1 MAAKKAGKQPEEK
14 AAVLTAIPEW
24 ADAGAIGDLVGLSE
38 RRIQQ
43 LTRSGVLETGT
54 PPGRKAKKYPT
65 CKTVQRYIAH
75 VKQKALEDA
84 EGVAEVEELSLKKLR
99 AEVELKESQGELHRL
114 KTAIAAGK
122 YVDTENAG
130 RELAEFL
137 RSFRQF
143 ALDMP
148 ARAVRSMPGQVDI
161 VTAKAMEK
169 AMRPELEAMLTA
181 FTDAVL
187 ELGDG
192 VKAG

>member
-1 MAAKKAGKQPEEK
+1 MAKKTNGKPVEK
-14 AAVLTAIPEW
+14 AAILTAVPGW
-24 ADAGAIGDLVGLSE
+24 ADADAIGELVGRSGRTIQSLA
-38 RRIQQ
+38 RR
-43 LTRSGVLETGT
+43 GVLETEA
-54 PPGRKAKKYPT
+54 PPGWKAKKYPT
-65 CKTVQRYIAH
+65 CKTIQRYIAH
-75 VKQKALEDA
+75 VKQEAEEKAGCASDL
-84 EGVAEVEELSLKKLR
+84 EELGLKKLR

-148 ARAVRSMPGQVDI
+148 VRAVRSIPGQVDV
-161 VTAKAMEK
+161 VTAKAMER
-169 AMRPELEAMLTA
+169 AMRTEMEAMLNTFA
-181 FTDAVL
+181 DAVL
-187 ELGDG
+187 ELGHG